1 MNIKA
6 LKSYDEIAQS
16 FDVFCEL
23 RHHLTNKGVFAPQVM
38 QQEGCEI
45 IVIKEQEEILA
56 CIGFRFLTTLA

>member
-1 MNIKA
+1 
-6 LKSYDEIAQS
+6 
-16 FDVFCEL
+16 
-23 RHHLTNKGVFAPQVM
+23 LTNKGVFAPQVM